1 MRFLG
6 TIGSLC
12 VVDRAE
18 IISDVVDCG
27 VKSSG
32 HCLGGGQDG

>member
-1 MRFLG
+1 MEVRFFG
-6 TIGSLC
+6 IIGLFC
-12 VVDRAE
+12 VVDRVE

-32 HCLGGGQDG
+32 YCLGGG